1 MSTNS
6 KNGFI
11 NYVFTSASFVINQA
25 YQLPV
30 TDFIPSVNEI
40 CAATILAVIGPTVTT
55 FPSDTQDWALPRIL

>member
-1 MSTNS
+1 MSTNR

-11 NYVFTSASFVINQA
+11 NYVFISASFVINQA

-55 FPSDTQDWALPRIL
+55 F

>member
-1 MSTNS
+1 MSTNR

-11 NYVFTSASFVINQA
+11 NYVFISASFVINQA

-40 CAATILAVIGPTVTT
+40 RAATILAVIGPTVTT
-55 FPSDTQDWALPRIL
+55 F